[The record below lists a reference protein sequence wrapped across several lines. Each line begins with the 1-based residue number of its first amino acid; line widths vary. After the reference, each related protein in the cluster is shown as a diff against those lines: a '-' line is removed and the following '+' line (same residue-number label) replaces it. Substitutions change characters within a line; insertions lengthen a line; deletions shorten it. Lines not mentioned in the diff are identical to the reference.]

1 MESWTKNHELD
12 LFHVNEKTII
22 PLRSK
27 DKLMIIEVEFE
38 VELDRLIYTRAR
50 YNALD
55 LLA

>member
-1 MESWTKNHELD
+1 M
-12 LFHVNEKTII
+12 TIL

-27 DKLMIIEVEFE
+27 DKLKIVEVTFE